1 MVLKKKVIQGRRQP
15 IVYEQP
21 GSFVAEQYRN
31 IRTSIEFTSVD
42 KRIRSLMVTSSNASE
57 GKTTTAVNIAIAF
70 AQQDK
75 KVLLIDADL
84 RKPVLHQMMQVDNS
98 FGLTSV
104 LTRSKNLETCVKH
117 TKIENL
123 DILPC
128 GPIPPNPSELLGAR
142 SMKDMLS
149 EAYGTYELLIFDTAP
164 ILLVT
169 DAKIMANQCD
179 ASVLVIRSGV
189 TEKGSALKGKK
200 ELDSAEG
207 KLLGVILNDKET
219 QGEEDYY
226 YGS

>member
-1 MVLKKKVIQGRRQP
+1 MVLKKKVIHGRRQP

-21 GSFVAEQYRN
+21 RSSVAEQYRN

-42 KRIRSLMVTSSNASE
+42 KQIRSLMFTSANASE

-70 AQQDK
+70 AQQGK

-84 RKPVLHQMMQVDNS
+84 RKPVLHQMMQVDNT
-98 FGLTSV
+98 FGLTNV
-104 LTRSKNLETCVKH
+104 LTRSKNLETCVRH

-123 DILPC
+123 EVLPC

-142 SMKDMLS
+142 SMKDLLS
-149 EAYGTYELLIFDTAP
+149 EAYGTYDLLIFDTAP

-207 KLLGVILNDKET
+207 KLLGAILNDKET
-219 QGEEDYY
+219 QGEEYYY

>member
-1 MVLKKKVIQGRRQP
+1 LVLKKKVIHGRRQP

-21 GSFVAEQYRN
+21 KSSVAEQYRN
-31 IRTSIEFTSVD
+31 IRTNIEFASVD
-42 KRIRSLMVTSSNASE
+42 KRICSLMVTSANASE

-70 AQQDK
+70 AQQGK

-104 LTRSKNLETCVKH
+104 LMRSKNLEFCVRH
-117 TKIENL
+117 TKFENL
-123 DILPC
+123 EILPC
-128 GPIPPNPSELLGAR
+128 GPVPPNPSELLGAR
-142 SMKDMLS
+142 SMKDLLS
-149 EAYGTYELLIFDTAP
+149 EAYGTYDLLIFDTAP

-179 ASVLVIRSGV
+179 ASVLVIRSGI
-189 TEKGSALKGKK
+189 TEKGSALKAKK

-219 QGEEDYY
+219 QGEEYYY
-226 YGS
+226 YGL